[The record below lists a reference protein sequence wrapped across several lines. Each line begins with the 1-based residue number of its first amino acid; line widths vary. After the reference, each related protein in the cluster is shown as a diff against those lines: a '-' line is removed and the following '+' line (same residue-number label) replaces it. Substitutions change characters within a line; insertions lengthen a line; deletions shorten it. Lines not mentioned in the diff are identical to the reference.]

1 MNTRRA
7 RSRHTA
13 LAALSLLAAG
23 ALALTSCASS
33 AVTAGDTA
41 DDASTTD
48 YVWTMVT
55 DQAGLGDQGFN
66 DLAKLGID
74 QSAEELGGKAQ
85 VLQSSDQSQY
95 VTNLQQAVT
104 TGSTVTTAVGYLL
117 ADAIVEVAQ
126 ANPDSLFT
134 IIDSEALDADGE
146 PLANVAGVLYKEQ
159 EASFLTGIV
168 AGLTTETDEIGFVGG
183 MEIPAVLRFYSGF
196 VAGVAAVNPDA
207 VVTPAYVGS
216 FGDSAKGKEL
226 ALGFYDQ
233 GADIVMEVAGGSGI
247 GVFDAAE
254 ELGSGNWV
262 VSTDTCKIALAPENF
277 LTSAVKDVAGTVLRE
292 NTAAVDGTFEG
303 GTVQLG
309 LADGAVGLC
318 QENLDDISSDILDK
332 VDAATAMITDGSLV
346 PPATPEELEG
356 FSAPTL

>member
-1 MNTRRA
+1 MTTRFSRLRRA
-7 RSRHTA
+7 PF
-13 LAALSLLAAG
+13 AALGLVAVS
-23 ALALTSCASS
+23 ALALSACSSS
-33 AVTAGDTA
+33 A
-41 DDASTTD
+41 DAEPAATDEATSD

-74 QSAEELGGKAQ
+74 MSAEELGGEAQ

-95 VTNLQQAVT
+95 VTNLQQAIQ
-104 TGSTVTTAVGYLL
+104 TGSTVTTGVGYLL
-117 ADAIVEVAQ
+117 ADAMVEVAQ

-134 IIDSEALDADGE
+134 LIDSEALDADGN
-146 PLANVAGVLYKEQ
+146 PLDNVAGVIYKEQ
-159 EASFLTGIV
+159 EASFLAGIV
-168 AGLTTETDEIGFVGG
+168 AGMTTETDTIGFVGG

-196 VAGVAAVNPDA
+196 VAGVESVNPDA
-207 VVTPAYVGS
+207 TVTAAYVGS

-247 GVFDAAE
+247 GVFDAAS
-254 ELGSGNWV
+254 ELGTGNWV
-262 VSTDTCKIALAPENF
+262 VSTDTCKIDLAPENF

-292 NTAAVDGTFEG
+292 NTAAVEGTFVG

-309 LADGAVGLC
+309 LADGGVGLC
-318 QENLDDISSDILDK
+318 QDNIDDLSADIVSV
-332 VDAATAMITDGSLV
+332 VDEATTAIIDGSLV
-346 PPATPEELEG
+346 PPATPEELET
-356 FSAPTL
+356 FTAPAL